1 MDLDR
6 RRNAMPGFGGADAC
20 ADVRDV
26 LPLRATE
33 VWDDEW
39 TAPVEVHLAEC
50 EACRSEAEFVKRIRV
65 ARPEPPVDLVD
76 AVVERFEADRASEHG
91 SARWRWRWTASSVGL
106 SAAAAAVLAL
116 GIGLFADRETV
127 ADPVWELALEPEAP
141 SWYGDEWLVAGGP
154 VPEALSDEV
163 LLMLAQEMDL

>member
-1 MDLDR
+1 MDLDER
-6 RRNAMPGFGGADAC
+6 GDAMPGFGGADAC

-26 LPLRATE
+26 LPLRGTE
-33 VWDDEW
+33 AWDPAW
-39 TAPVEVHLAEC
+39 TPPVEAHLKGC
-50 EACRSEAEFVKRIRV
+50 EACREEAEFVTRIQ
-65 ARPEPPVDLVD
+65 ASRPEVPAGLVD
-76 AVVERFEADRASEHG
+76 AVVERFEAER
-91 SARWRWRWTASSVGL
+91 RTPRPWRWMASSVGL

-116 GIGLFADRETV
+116 GIGLFGDREVTV
-127 ADPVWELALEPEAP
+127 DPVWELALEPEAP